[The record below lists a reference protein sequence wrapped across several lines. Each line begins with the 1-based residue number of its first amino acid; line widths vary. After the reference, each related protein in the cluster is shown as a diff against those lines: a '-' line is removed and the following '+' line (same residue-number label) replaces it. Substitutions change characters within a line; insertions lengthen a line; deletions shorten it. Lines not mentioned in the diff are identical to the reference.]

1 MRARARRPGAGG
13 RSDARAGAIRAP
25 RSVLDERAIEAS
37 HLALADLEQRRRA
50 PARQVP
56 LGDPRQDLQAMQF
69 LHAQT

>member
-1 MRARARRPGAGG
+1 MGSRPIRRTSRVSGFT
-13 RSDARAGAIRAP
+13 P
-25 RSVLDERAIEAS
+25 RSVLNERAIEAS